1 MRQRVI
7 LGSQQDDAEVNMTP
21 MLDIVFIMLIFFIVS
36 TSFVRES
43 GIDVDRPI
51 AKTSETQTK
60 TAVMIGL
67 SADEEI
73 WLDRKPIDIRMV
85 RPSLERTNHE
95 QTEISAVVQADKDSS
110 TGELVKLLDQLR
122 LAGVPYTVSTK
133 SM

>member
-1 MRQRVI
+1 MRQRVL
-7 LGSQQDDAEVNMTP
+7 LGSQHDDAEVNMTP

-43 GIDVDRPI
+43 GIDVDRPV

-60 TAVMIGL
+60 TAVMIAL
-67 SADEEI
+67 SAEEEI

-85 RPSLERTNHE
+85 RPSLERMKVE
-95 QTEISAVVQADKDSS
+95 QAEISAVVQADKDSS

>member
-85 RPSLERTNHE
+85 RPSLERMKVE

>member
-1 MRQRVI
+1 MRQRVL

-43 GIDVDRPI
+43 GIDVDRPV

-60 TAVMIGL
+60 TAVMIAL
-67 SADEEI
+67 SAEEEI
-73 WLDRKPIDIRMV
+73 WLDRKSIDIRMV
-85 RPSLERTNHE
+85 RPSLERMKVE
-95 QTEISAVVQADKDSS
+95 QAEISAVVQADKDSS

-133 SM
+133 SK

>member
-85 RPSLERTNHE
+85 RPSLERMKVE
-95 QTEISAVVQADKDSS
+95 QTEISAVVQADKESS